1 MNVLCCIHRERIL
14 RVLSRIFG
22 GFLVDVTILFAGTS
36 SFAEETTQ
44 ENCEKHGYTW
54 LGDKCCVLYDEK
66 LGCITYDDW
75 NTYFEGKCNPDA
87 GYIDVN
93 SEPQCCPDG
102 MGNSETHLC
111 CDAPEVFDIE
121 QLACVTPDGCPY
133 DWYWDEA
140 TQQCCAF
147 YYFDENKGEYTCVT
161 GDEFDNNIFPAY
173 LEEPCDGQA
182 AGYINKNGEW
192 QCCPSGTTPN
202 NKSHQCECGE
212 PGYIFNTVT
221 EICEPSCDAGY
232 YYADGECK
240 ICDAGSYCVG
250 DNTLHECP
258 AGTYSNIGAT
268 SCSNISAGY
277 YGSAGATSNHGNGAC
292 AQGSYS
298 AAGAS
303 ACTACPNGFTTSG
316 TGSTSSSAC
325 TACSNNANVTSW
337 VGQSWSPNTVSHLCE
352 IASNGCA
359 SGYERTGSSPYTCTL
374 VQSNTNCYKFAIDN
388 TTNGGNNNNGA
399 TTEFWMYRNT
409 SNLSD
414 SKNCKIYPTAND
426 CGNNTNVIGVNDSIV
441 LPTPPAHAYYAG
453 QYSTTGNYASYPT
466 NEGWF
471 DGNGVNNIA
480 AASSYGRCANSS
492 YTNTYFSDL
501 VSRFGFQANSTPSIT
516 LRTLYACDYGY
527 HLNNGSCVANTI
539 TLDWDESGGSTI
551 ENRTCT
557 YDGNLVLPS
566 PPTRAGYTFANWW
579 LADGTYHDVG
589 ETITGGCNSTY
600 TGVSEGTSQYI
611 HAVWTPIDYTITY
624 DFTNGGAFGSNTT
637 HPATYNITSSD
648 FTISRPTYTGHNFS
662 GWTVSTAP
670 TAWGS
675 GSSSTG
681 ALDFTVATGTYGNIT
696 LTATWDTS
704 TVTCSSGQYLP
715 AGATSCSACLAGYR
729 CPAQSATYSY
739 NANNAQ
745 GLTAC
750 SNSTQ
755 YQNET
760 GQTSCK
766 NVSTGYYKQ
775 SNSAQ
780 HICPTGYQ
788 SGPGAANESE
798 CQASCAAGERVAEV
812 NAACSSPASDSNDG
826 WFSAAHNVYYGNL
839 SPVSYCML
847 GYVNTDTG
855 STKHNSVATC
865 RNTID
870 AGYYISNNK
879 INKVTAIRV
888 LAPSNAAVNILEL
901 AAYTNPEGDVIDNSL
916 LRNGNSG
923 IAATGTVASGTGA
936 YATNKNWADNRYTTV
951 NAGGAAVWV
960 LQSQSD
966 LGSLRLALKPD
977 TRVNVRIDV
986 QINNNNWV
994 QVFNQIMVQ
1003 DKAIAQGNMGE
1014 LIVLTGLPT
1023 VCGGGTYRIS
1033 GAVGLGNTPSCSTL
1047 GAIYYSSGGGT
1058 SATPSSTGNGC
1069 LSGYTCGQC
1078 PSGYRDSSVTGKTAA
1093 SDCKANI
1100 TLNKNGGTGTVNGT
1114 TGTASAT
1121 KECSYGVSCS
1131 FESASLVPT
1140 SGGYK
1145 FTGGWG
1151 TTDTCDSS
1159 TTSFSNPTGT
1169 YYACID
1175 SCSYTNSSAAT
1186 PSSNVCAGTCDTGYS
1201 TSGGSNTG
1209 TAASCSGT
1217 ECSCSGKNY
1226 TVTLDKNGGSGG
1238 TTTVTATFGDPMPT
1252 ITVPSRQ
1259 SYESFGGYFDG
1270 NSNMYYDSAGESARN
1285 WDKAQNATLTAS
1297 WSGEGVSCS
1306 PGYYLPANQSV
1317 CNTACPSGYYCP
1329 GNQSYAVSSSN
1340 QGLIACPP
1348 RQSNDLGNSTVSVG
1362 SDANASAV
1370 TNCFIQWLPDG
1381 CAASVAPKNYG
1392 GGVNITTTYYS
1403 EKVKVYAQNDG
1414 TGGQDAYPSA
1424 DQYIYPAKLY
1434 SLPGYAVVPNGSYN
1448 GVSNAVTIPEISQSG
1463 HKGLY
1468 GVVGKSCT
1476 ACTGNSYGPGGG
1488 QVKWQNA
1495 NTVTMYGECKSCAS
1509 GLTASTV
1516 NSTVYH
1522 DDAGDCGRI
1531 LHIGTY
1537 EIRLKSIPSG
1547 FTVPSPSL
1555 RFDYDNDGTADF
1567 YARMSLN
1574 ASPMRVT
1581 STQQISNPAKNFK
1594 TTYNN
1599 STYYVC
1605 DDGTCQ

>member
-1 MNVLCCIHRERIL
+1 M

-22 GFLVDVTILFAGTS
+22 GLLVAVTILFAGISS
-36 SFAEETTQ
+36 SFAEMPDSQ
-44 ENCEKHGYTW
+44 
-54 LGDKCCVLYDEK
+54 DKCSEAGYQWDETQGKCCIYYDPIK
-66 LGCITYDDW
+66 LGCITDDDW
-75 NTYFEGKCNPDA
+75 SNVFGGEGCNPEA
-87 GYIDVN
+87 GYIDDN
-93 SEPQCCPDG
+93 GDFHCCPGEIGD
-102 MGNSETHLC
+102 SSTHLC
-111 CDAPEVFDIE
+111 CTPPEVFDIAQE
-121 QLACVTPDGCPY
+121 KCVMSCPY
-133 DWYWDEA
+133 DWYWDEV

-147 YYFDENKGEYTCVT
+147 YYFDKEQNDYVCVT
-161 GDEFDNNIFPAY
+161 EEEFRNNIFPEIEGSCENPPY
-173 LEEPCDGQA
+173 DNGQQ
-182 AGYINKNGEW
+182 AGYVDEYGNW
-192 QCCPSGTTPN
+192 HCCPEGSIPNDTT
-202 NKSHQCECGE
+202 HQCKCDDSSYTFDPSSGQCIESQPTYFCSRGE
-212 PGYIFNTVT
+212 YYSGKDCETCQPGY
-221 EICEPSCDAGY
+221 
-232 YYADGECK
+232 
-240 ICDAGSYCVG
+240 YCPG
-250 DNTLHECP
+250 DDTAYQCP
-258 AGTYSNIGAT
+258 AGQYSSTTGAV
-268 SCSNISAGY
+268 SCSDISAGY

-298 AAGAS
+298 AAGSS
-303 ACTACPNGFTTSG
+303 ACTACPNGYTTSG

-325 TACSNNANVTSW
+325 SRCSNYEHVTTWAN
-337 VGQSWSPNTVSHLCE
+337 QSWSANSVSNLCV
-352 IASNGCA
+352 ISTCA
-359 SGYERTGSSPYTCTL
+359 SGYERTGSSPYQCT
-374 VQSNTNCYKFAIDN
+374 VANTNCYKFAVDN

-399 TTEFWMYRNT
+399 TTEFWMYLDT
-409 SNLSD
+409 STYNA
-414 SKNCKIYPTAND
+414 KNCNIYPTTTDCAN
-426 CGNNTNVIGVNDSIV
+426 GTNVMSGIV
-441 LPTPPAHAYYAG
+441 LPNPPSGAIYAG
-453 QYSTTGNYASYPT
+453 QYSTTGNYASSPY

-471 DGNGVNNIA
+471 DSSTGAQNIA
-480 AASSYGRCANSS
+480 PNYNHCSNLSNTQGYYNSLLS
-492 YTNTYFSDL
+492 T
-501 VSRFGFQANSTPSIT
+501 FGFQANSTPSIT
-516 LRTLYACDYGY
+516 LRALYACDYGY
-527 HLNNGSCVANTI
+527 HLDNGSCVANTI
-539 TLDWDESGGSTI
+539 TLDWDEGGGSTI
-551 ENRTCT
+551 ANGTCT

-566 PPTRAGYTFANWW
+566 PPTRAGYTFANWR
-579 LADGTYHDVG
+579 LADGTHHDIG
-589 ETITGGCNSTY
+589 DTITGGCNSTY
-600 TGVSEGTSQYI
+600 TGVYEGTSYYI
-611 HAVWTPIDYTITY
+611 QAVWTPIDYTITY

-729 CPAQSATYSY
+729 CPSQSATYSY

-788 SGPGAANESE
+788 SGPGAANESG

-812 NAACSSPASDSNDG
+812 NAECSSPASNSNDG

-855 STKHNSVATC
+855 SARHNSVTTC
-865 RNTID
+865 RNTIN

-879 INKVTAIRV
+879 IHNVTAIRV
-888 LAPSNAAVNILEL
+888 IAPSNAAVNILEL
-901 AAYTNPEGDVIDNSL
+901 EAYTNPEGDVIGNSL

-923 IAATGTVASGTGA
+923 IAATGNVASGTGA
-936 YATNKNWADNRYTTV
+936 YATNKIWTDNRYTTV
-951 NAGGAAVWV
+951 NAGGAALWV
-960 LQSQSD
+960 LQSPSY
-966 LGSLRLALKPD
+966 LGSLRLALKPNT

-986 QINNNNWV
+986 QINNNNWIK
-994 QVFNQIMVQ
+994 VFDQSMVQ
-1003 DKAIAQGNMGE
+1003 DKAIAQENMGE

-1033 GAVGLGNTPSCSTL
+1033 GAVGLGETPSCSTL
-1047 GAIYYSSGGGT
+1047 SANYYSSGGGT
-1058 SATPSSTGNGC
+1058 SATPSSTDNGC

-1114 TGTASAT
+1114 TGTTSAT

-1131 FESASLVPT
+1131 FGSASLVPT
-1140 SGGYK
+1140 SGGYM

-1159 TTSFSNPTGT
+1159 TTSFSNNPTGT
-1169 YYACID
+1169 YYACIN

-1217 ECSCSGKNY
+1217 ECSCLGKNY
-1226 TVTLDKNGGSGG
+1226 TVTLDKNGGTGG
-1238 TTTVTATFGDPMPT
+1238 TSTVTATFGDPMPT

-1270 NSNMYYDSAGESARN
+1270 NSNMYYDSAGESVRN
-1285 WDKAQNATLTAS
+1285 WDKAQDATLTAS
-1297 WSGEGVSCS
+1297 WSGEGISCS
-1306 PGYYLPANQSV
+1306 PGYYLLANQSV

-1414 TGGQDAYPSA
+1414 TGGQDAYPTA

-1434 SLPGYAVVPNGSYN
+1434 SLPGYAVVQDGSYN

-1463 HKGLY
+1463 HKDLY
-1468 GVVGKSCT
+1468 GIIGKSCT

-1488 QVKWQNA
+1488 QIKWQSQ
-1495 NTVTMYGECKSCAS
+1495 NTVTTYGECKSCAS